1 MIITCTHCIEQVF
14 EDYDFCTHCSRNE
27 TYYFC
32 SKTCKHEWLLTTTAE
47 GRRDSEV
54 RVMPVL
60 ETPAVKNP
68 FCRRSGRNQR
78 SGRERRMSVDSAKYS
93 VDRRSGVD
101 RRKGQDRRK
110 HDYWDTNYRYWNT
123 TVWWP
128 EIGAATVQ
136 PSVIHFSKNMK
147 NIAYYILWG
156 ILVLLLISFST
167 ALLETILHARIHY
180 YIINTVFVL
189 ALVALHY
196 FKFRKSWIYTS

>member
-68 FCRRSGRNQR
+68 FCRRSGRDKR
-78 SGRERRMSVDSAKYS
+78 SGRERRMSVDSAKSS

-110 HDYWDTNYRYWNT
+110 HDYWNTNYRYWNT
-123 TVWWP
+123 AVWWP

-136 PSVIHFSKNMK
+136 PSAIHFPKN
-147 NIAYYILWG
+147 
-156 ILVLLLISFST
+156 T
-167 ALLETILHARIHY
+167 AELRLRFFLPPPSHE
-180 YIINTVFVL
+180 
-189 ALVALHY
+189 
-196 FKFRKSWIYTS
+196 S

>member
-68 FCRRSGRNQR
+68 FCRRSGRDKR
-78 SGRERRMSVDSAKYS
+78 SGSERRMSVDSAKS
-93 VDRRSGVD
+93 SIDRRSGVD

-110 HDYWDTNYRYWNT
+110 HDYWNT

-128 EIGAATVQ
+128 EIGPATVQ
-136 PSVIHFSKNMK
+136 LPPLPPILAKQSSDTIH
-147 NIAYYILWG
+147 
-156 ILVLLLISFST
+156 
-167 ALLETILHARIHY
+167 TIRLCTIR
-180 YIINTVFVL
+180 
-189 ALVALHY
+189 
-196 FKFRKSWIYTS
+196 